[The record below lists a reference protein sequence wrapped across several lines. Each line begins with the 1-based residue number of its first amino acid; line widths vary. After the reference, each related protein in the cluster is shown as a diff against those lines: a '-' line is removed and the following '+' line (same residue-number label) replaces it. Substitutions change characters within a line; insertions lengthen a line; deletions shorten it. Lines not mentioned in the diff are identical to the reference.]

1 MNLKPLQVAY
11 FFTVACFYV
20 QFNQVGSVSPNSHCA
35 LYLVE
40 RTFLDLKEKLSEKVQ
55 TDPALVDRIIWEN
68 IKGLKILVDDD
79 VVQHIPED
87 QIMTAE
93 FCEVPGAE
101 TAPFSGV
108 KPSAVEIK
116 LKF

>member
-1 MNLKPLQVAY
+1 M
-11 FFTVACFYV
+11 
-20 QFNQVGSVSPNSHCA
+20 
-35 LYLVE
+35 E
-40 RTFLDLKEKLSEKVQ
+40 RTFLDFKEKLSEKVQ

-93 FCEVPGAE
+93 FCEVSGAE
-101 TAPFSGV
+101 TASFNGV
-108 KPSAVEIK
+108 KPSVMEIR